1 MNPDFRHVLFEMCV
15 TEEGNEKIFKKSGN
29 HAEKSGFLVSLFEK
43 KSDNWSNGSVHL
55 DGKSWPKLV
64 VSAPRG

>member
-15 TEEGNEKIFKKSGN
+15 TEEGSEKIFKKSGN

-43 KSDNWSNGSVHL
+43 KSDN
-55 DGKSWPKLV
+55 
-64 VSAPRG
+64 